1 LKRSIDVD
9 PQRRRARAQGGATWN
24 EYNRATNVYGQATT
38 GGVISTTGVAGLALG
53 GGLGWLMGK
62 YGMAIDNMTAVELVL
77 ADGRVQLVTE
87 QSDPDLFWALR
98 GGGGNFGVAASIEFE
113 THPLDTVLGGLL
125 AHPLD
130 AAPDV
135 VGAYR
140 DFCKGA
146 SDDVTAFCGLVHAPD
161 GSGMQLCGIPVC
173 HIGEPG
179 AAEAELEPL
188 RRFGPPAM
196 DMVDVMP
203 YPIVNTL
210 LDDAFPKGALNYWKS
225 GFFTEL
231 SDVAV
236 QTMVDAFRRVPSIM
250 TGMVIE
256 HFHGAVSRVD
266 PSATAFPHRQ
276 PGFNLV
282 ILGEWLDAAETE
294 TNVAWVRDTY
304 AALEPFMAPRA
315 YVNYLDDDD
324 SARIRQAY
332 GPNHDR
338 LVELKRRY
346 DPDNLFRLNQNIDP
360 S

>member
-1 LKRSIDVD
+1 
-9 PQRRRARAQGGATWN
+9 
-24 EYNRATNVYGQATT
+24 
-38 GGVISTTGVAGLALG
+38 
-53 GGLGWLMGK
+53 
-62 YGMAIDNMTAVELVL
+62 
-77 ADGRVQLVTE
+77 
-87 QSDPDLFWALR
+87 
-98 GGGGNFGVAASIEFE
+98 
-113 THPLDTVLGGLL
+113 
-125 AHPLD
+125 
-130 AAPDV
+130 
-135 VGAYR
+135 
-140 DFCKGA
+140 
-146 SDDVTAFCGLVHAPD
+146 
-161 GSGMQLCGIPVC
+161 
-173 HIGEPG
+173 
-179 AAEAELEPL
+179 
-188 RRFGPPAM
+188 
-196 DMVDVMP
+196 
-203 YPIVNTL
+203 
-210 LDDAFPKGALNYWKS
+210 LNYWKS